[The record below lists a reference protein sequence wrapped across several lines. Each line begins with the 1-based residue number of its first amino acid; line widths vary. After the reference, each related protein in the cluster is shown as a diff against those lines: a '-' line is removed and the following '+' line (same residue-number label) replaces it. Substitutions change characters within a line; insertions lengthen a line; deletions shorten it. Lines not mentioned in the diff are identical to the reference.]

1 MDQDGPRVPR
11 HIARLFKRGRNTPQ
25 KSPGSSESGITQSN
39 FTVDAIAYPGPVNIQ
54 IEGIIYKKGYK
65 DFQELKEVLEEQGY
79 VMGIPHRG
87 EVWGKNNAA
96 ADVFD
101 AHGNHMAAISFLS
114 KTDPTKGPII
124 SPALPSLDK
133 PRTK

>member
-1 MDQDGPRVPR
+1 MDQDEPRVPR
-11 HIARLFKRGRNTPQ
+11 HIARLLKGGRNVLQ
-25 KSPGSSESGITQSN
+25 KTPGSSEFGITQSN
-39 FTVDAIAYPGPVNIQ
+39 FVVGAIAYDGHINKSLEDLV
-54 IEGIIYKKGYK
+54 YKKEYK
-65 DFQELKEVLEEQGY
+65 DFQELQENLEEHGY
-79 VMGIPHRG
+79 KMSIPHRG

-114 KTDPTKGPII
+114 KTDLTKGPII
-124 SPALPSLDK
+124 SPAPPSLDK